1 MNLVKETLAA
11 RTSVRSIARRTHGQN
26 HGLVTRD
33 SGNAV
38 RQVWAIVRFDEG
50 WPASPG
56 RSKSRRRANTNP
68 LDRSMTMGSNVSF
81 SYDERGVLPFDGLVR
96 EDHVPDAD

>member
-11 RTSVRSIARRTHGQN
+11 RTSVRSIARRTHDQN

-38 RQVWAIVRFDEG
+38 QQVWAIVRVSMRG
-50 WPASPG
+50 GQPA
-56 RSKSRRRANTNP
+56 
-68 LDRSMTMGSNVSF
+68 
-81 SYDERGVLPFDGLVR
+81 RGEARVG
-96 EDHVPDAD
+96 DALTQILWTGV